1 MAGPVGVHGA
11 VDVRGRAAHAR
22 VRHSRQIVQVGIL
35 AIASYCAGCAGFFN
49 PTAERSVAVSGVV
62 TNVAQE
68 SLCTLRLV
76 EDNGRLV
83 GQLEVQ
89 PSFRRSFVIAPG
101 KRSLCHVEVSCA
113 GNPGGFKSQSV
124 WLERGREQV
133 DLGSIVLR

>member
-1 MAGPVGVHGA
+1 VTGPVEVHRA
-11 VDVRGRAAHAR
+11 VDVRGRTAHRR
-22 VRHSRQIVQVGIL
+22 VRHSRHVVHVGIL
-35 AIASYCAGCAGFFN
+35 ALASYCAGCAGLFN
-49 PTAERSVAVSGVV
+49 PAAERSVALSGVV

-68 SLCTLRLV
+68 SSCTLRLV

-101 KRSLCHVEVSCA
+101 KRSLCHVEVTCA
-113 GNPGGFKSQSV
+113 GSLGGVKSQSV

-133 DLGSIVLR
+133 DLGSIVLH